1 MSEIFK
7 APEWSLNRALLK
19 SMGNTDDDIDRPI
32 IGIADSWNEIV
43 PGHYPLRAMAE
54 RVKKGVI
61 ECGGTPLEFGTIAVC
76 DGIAQGHEGMR
87 YVLPTREIIAAS
99 VEAVYRAHRLDGLV
113 LLASC
118 DKAVPGMLM
127 AAARVNAPSILVNAG
142 PMLSGHFEKCNPYG
156 GSLVDSSAVEE
167 GYGALLEGKLTA
179 EEYRDL
185 EDKACPSCGS
195 CAMLGTANTMSFASE
210 AMGMSLPGSST
221 IPPTDAERLRV
232 SEAGGRALMEL
243 VKKGTKAR
251 DIINRSSIENATRAV
266 LAIGGAT
273 NFVLHILAIAREA
286 KVDFSLEDIER
297 LSDSTPT
304 VASIMPSSQFGC
316 AEFHYAG
323 GMRAVMNEIKGLLHL
338 EAVCVNGKTLGENIS
353 GAEVKDRR
361 IIKTL
366 KEPFHVTGSLAVLRG
381 NIAPRGAIAKPSA
394 VPEDLF
400 FFEGFAKVFD
410 GEREAIEAITRDEIE
425 DGDVVVIRYE
435 GPKASGMPEMF
446 KPMKLVRGKGIRA
459 ALVTDGR
466 FSGSNNGLFVGH
478 ISPEALEGGPIGL
491 IEDGDTIIID
501 LAKKRIDA
509 MVSDEIFAERA
520 RGAKKHEPKVRE
532 GLLAVYSKLASSA
545 DKGAV
550 MEW

>member
-1 MSEIFK
+1 MSDIFK

-19 SMGNTDDDIDRPI
+19 SMGNTDEDIDRPI

-43 PGHYPLRAMAE
+43 PGHKPLRAVAE
-54 RVKKGVI
+54 DVKKGVLSA
-61 ECGGTPLEFGTIAVC
+61 GGTPLEFGTIAVC
-76 DGIAQGHEGMR
+76 DGIAQGHDGMR

-99 VEAVYRAHRLDGLV
+99 VEAMYRAHRLDGLV

-156 GSLVDSSAVEE
+156 GHLVDSSAVEE
-167 GYGALLEGKLTA
+167 GYGALLEGRLTA
-179 EEYRDL
+179 EEYREL
-185 EDKACPSCGS
+185 EDRACPSCGS

-221 IPPTDAERLRV
+221 IPPTDAERFRA
-232 SEAGGRALMEL
+232 SEASGRALMEL
-243 VKKGTKAR
+243 VKKGIRAR
-251 DIINRSSIENATRAV
+251 DIMNRSSIENATRAV
-266 LAIGGAT
+266 LAIGGST

-286 KVDFSLEDIER
+286 KVDFSLDDIER

-304 VASIMPSSQFGC
+304 IASIMPSSPFGC

-323 GMRAVMNEIKGLLHL
+323 GMSAVMNGIKGLLNL
-338 EAVCVNGKTLGENIS
+338 DTLCVNGKTVGENID
-353 GAEVKDRR
+353 GAEVRDER
-361 IIKTL
+361 IIKTGA
-366 KEPFHVTGSLAVLRG
+366 EPFRRTGGLAVLRG

-400 FFEGFAKVFD
+400 FFEGEARVFD
-410 GEREAIEAITRDEIE
+410 SEKEAIEAIIKNEIE
-425 DGDVVVIRYE
+425 DGDAVVIRYE
-435 GPKASGMPEMF
+435 GPRASGMPEMF
-446 KPMKLVRGKGIRA
+446 KPMKLMKGKGIRA

-478 ISPEALEGGPIGL
+478 ISPEAAAGGPIAL
-491 IEDGDTIIID
+491 IKNGDVIKID
-501 LAKKRIDA
+501 LDKKRIDM
-509 MVSDEIFAERA
+509 MVEDKELAERM
-520 RGAKKHEPKVRE
+520 RGTVKREPKVSE

-550 MEW
+550 IEW